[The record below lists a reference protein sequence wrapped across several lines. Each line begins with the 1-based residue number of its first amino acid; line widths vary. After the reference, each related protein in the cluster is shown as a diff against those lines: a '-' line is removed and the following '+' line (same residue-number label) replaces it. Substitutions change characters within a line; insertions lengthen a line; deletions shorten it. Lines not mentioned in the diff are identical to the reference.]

1 MPGLAQDGGRPLRR
15 RLAHVRAARRHVRA
29 AQGLPGLVLAG
40 PVVFRLHLSQRSR
53 LRVSTV
59 IGPALFAHRDC
70 GRARALGNR
79 SGGSPTRVRPS
90 TYKVFL
96 GPIKPRGPMRVGR
109 MHKNLPV

>member
-1 MPGLAQDGGRPLRR
+1 MGRRAAVPVSGLAQDGGRPLRR

-59 IGPALFAHRDC
+59 NGPSVRSRTVAATEPVV
-70 GRARALGNR
+70 LGNLLEEGK
-79 SGGSPTRVRPS
+79 SDTRR
-90 TYKVFL
+90 
-96 GPIKPRGPMRVGR
+96 
-109 MHKNLPV
+109 